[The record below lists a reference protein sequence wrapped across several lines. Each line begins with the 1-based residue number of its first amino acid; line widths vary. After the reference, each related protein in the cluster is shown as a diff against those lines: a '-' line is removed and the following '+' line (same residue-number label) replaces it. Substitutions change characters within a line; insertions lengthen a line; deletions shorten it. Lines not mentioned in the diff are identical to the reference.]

1 MESRI
6 PISEPPALCR
16 FADLGEAAAW
26 VSAWVRTAALP
37 LWATAGVDPA
47 TGGFREA
54 LTWTGEP
61 ADPRRRARVQ
71 TRQAFVFATA
81 AADGV
86 PGPWL
91 ATAKAGMGFFL
102 AHARRPD
109 GLFAAELGLDGAQT
123 DPTPR
128 LYEHAFL
135 LLALSALAAAE
146 PEQGAWRREAHAI
159 ADGLDPFRLPA
170 GGYREAGPEPYQ
182 ANAHM
187 HLLEAFLA
195 WEALE
200 PAARWRTRAD
210 EVAELALSRFVDPA
224 SGALLEFFEADWSAR
239 RGPQCVIEPGHQFE
253 WAWLL
258 DRWSSARGETR
269 VGGVVRRLF
278 EVGRMGFDPAREV
291 AVNGLDETLTP
302 RDAGARL
309 WPQTEHLKAALA
321 LGESGA
327 ALQAARGLAV
337 YLDTPA
343 RGVWRERMR
352 ADGGFV
358 DEPSPATSLYHLF
371 VAFRELERWARE
383 A

>member
-1 MESRI
+1 
-6 PISEPPALCR
+6 
-16 FADLGEAAAW
+16 
-26 VSAWVRTAALP
+26 VRTAALP
-37 LWATAGVDPA
+37 LWATAGVDAA

-71 TRQAFVFATA
+71 ARQAFVFATA

-91 ATAKAGMGFFL
+91 ATARAGMKFFL
-102 AHARRPD
+102 ANARRPD
-109 GLFAAELGLDGAQT
+109 GLFAAELGLDGTQT

-128 LYEHAFL
+128 LYEHAFV
-135 LLALSALAAAE
+135 LLALAALAAAE
-146 PEQGAWRREAHAI
+146 PQEGVWRREAHTI
-159 ADGLDPFRLPA
+159 AEGLDRFRLAA
-170 GGYREAGPEPYQ
+170 GGYREAGPQPYQ

-195 WEALE
+195 WEAVE
-200 PAARWRTRAD
+200 PAPDWRKRAD

-224 SGALLEFFEADWSAR
+224 SGALLEVFEADWSAR
-239 RGPQCVIEPGHQFE
+239 RGPACVVEPGHQFE

-258 DRWSSARGETR
+258 DRWSAMRGEGR

-278 EVGRMGFDPAREV
+278 EVGRMGFDPVRDV
-291 AVNGLDETLTP
+291 AVNGLDEGLAA

-321 LGESGA
+321 LGEHAA
-327 ALQAARGLAV
+327 ALQAANGLTA

-352 ADGGFV
+352 ADGAFIE
-358 DEPSPATSLYHLF
+358 EPSPATSLYHLF